1 MAEVEARG
9 PRCQG
14 VRRSDGQ
21 ERVKG
26 QNVLVGRGSFPGIVE
41 GGVPALGR
49 PRRSVS
55 DGINP
60 IGSIAADGEYSI
72 RWGRF
77 HPIRRV
83 LNLPDRVFRLIGNKR
98 RFEAWLCPDATPVA
112 YPQPTRF
119 AL

>member
-1 MAEVEARG
+1 MGR
-9 PRCQG
+9 RCCQDK
-14 VRRSDGQ
+14 RRRDEKEKG
-21 ERVKG
+21 ERTKG
-26 QNVLVGRGSFPGIVE
+26 VGRGSVPGIVE

-55 DGINP
+55 DRINP
-60 IGSIAADGEYSI
+60 IGSIAADGEYSTC
-72 RWGRF
+72 WGRF

-98 RFEAWLCPDATPVA
+98 RFGAWLGHAATPVA

>member
-14 VRRSDGQ
+14 VRRRDGYKG
-21 ERVKG
+21 ERTKR
-26 QNVLVGRGSFPGIVE
+26 VGRGSFPGIVE

-49 PRRSVS
+49 PRHSVS

-60 IGSIAADGEYSI
+60 IGSIAADGEYST

-77 HPIRRV
+77 HPIRRG

-98 RFEAWLCPDATPVA
+98 RFEARLGHAATPVA

>member
-1 MAEVEARG
+1 MPV
-9 PRCQG
+9 
-14 VRRSDGQ
+14 
-21 ERVKG
+21 
-26 QNVLVGRGSFPGIVE
+26 
-41 GGVPALGR
+41 LGR

-55 DGINP
+55 DRIDS

-98 RFEAWLCPDATPVA
+98 RFEAWLGPDATPVA

-119 AL
+119 DL